1 MCTTMQTRSDIL
13 GLAWPAVLDNL
24 LHTLTTTVDMIMVGR
39 LGAAALASVGLGG
52 QVLFIFQ
59 SLMIAV
65 TVGTVA
71 MVARS
76 IGERDTEKA
85 RKVLEQS
92 LFFGALVTGIATPF
106 LSFFAGDFLHIYRA
120 EEVVLLLASHYLEI
134 AILGTAFIFVCL
146 ASAQALRGAGDTKTP
161 LIISSIING
170 TNIGLNYVFIFGK
183 LGFPPMGVR
192 GAALGTTSAFV
203 LGAILYIFLLWQKK
217 LKLHISFRGFTPN
230 ISIVKRILSI
240 GTPAALEQLVI
251 QMGFL
256 VYMVI
261 ITSFGTESIAAHQI
275 GIRIQSFSFMP
286 GFGFAI
292 AATALVGQNL
302 GAKNPEAAEKSGWE
316 ACKLAILL
324 MVGVAVLIFILAEDV
339 ARIFVNDQAVI
350 DKAVIFI
357 RILAFGE
364 PAIAIHFTLG
374 GALRGAGDTKW
385 PLYASTAGLYGFRI
399 PLALFLGVIIG
410 LGVIGAWIA
419 MTVEYFI
426 RSFFVSW
433 RFKRGGWKSIK
444 VF

>member
-1 MCTTMQTRSDIL
+1 MQTRSDIL